1 MSLTTLAQRLSR
13 LFELIAEAALVAL
26 LLLVAHEVFLRYVLN
41 APTQYSVEVSEYL
54 LVLLSFFSIPYVLQ
68 RDRHVRVTF
77 VIERLPPRGRAAADL
92 TAHVLLLVYCAV
104 LVYYGGEMSVTA
116 WQGDDRSSSLI
127 SFPLFIPYA
136 FIPLGALALAL
147 QAAVL
152 GLQAARRLKTGT
164 APGGRAG

>member
-1 MSLTTLAQRLSR
+1 MSLTTIAGRVSR
-13 LFELIAEAALVAL
+13 TFEWIAEAALVVL

-41 APTQYSVEVSEYL
+41 APTQYSVEFSEYL
-54 LVLLSFFSIPYVLQ
+54 LVLLTFFSIAYVLK

-77 VIERLPPRGRAAADL
+77 VREMLPPRARAAADL
-92 TAHVLLLVYCAV
+92 AAYLLLVGYCAI
-104 LVYYGGEMSVTA
+104 LVVYGGQMSVTA
-116 WQGDDRSSSLI
+116 LLGDDRSSSLV

-152 GLQAARRLKTGT
+152 GLDAARRL
-164 APGGRAG
+164 AGGDGASEAEG